1 MIEKRQ
7 IEELLRV
14 NGVHTKAPTD
24 EIKSVLISARWN
36 KNDVETALLVLREDS
51 KSHVTK
57 VDTLHKVF
65 TSDEKLPPELISSL
79 LGVDIDLSY
88 LNVTSK
94 SHRAGRYVSFGQ
106 MVQICILSVT
116 LSSLCIFGS
125 MWYLD
130 LGVFHFTMR

>member
-14 NGVHTKAPTD
+14 NGVHIKAPSE
-24 EIKSVLISARWN
+24 EIKSVLLSARWN

-51 KSHVTK
+51 KSRETH

-65 TSDEKLPPELISSL
+65 GTDEKLRPELISSL
-79 LGVDIDLSY
+79 LGVDIDLSH
-88 LNVTSK
+88 LDISK
-94 SHRAGRYVSFGQ
+94 NARKVGRFVSFGQ
-106 MVQICILSVT
+106 MLQICLLSVT
-116 LSSLCIFGS
+116 LSSLCILGS

-130 LGVFHFTMR
+130 VGVFHFTMR